1 MDINYYKQ
9 YEPLFGSWYITE
21 EIGKGAYGHVYIVER
36 HEFGI
41 VYKSALKAL
50 TIPQDK
56 NEIKSAMAEGM
67 SELEA
72 TQYYKGLV
80 QNIVNEF
87 IMMSKLKGNSHIVSY
102 EDHVLIEHEN
112 DIGWDILI
120 RMELLTPLVEHIA
133 NRTLTENEVIK
144 LGIDLC
150 KALEFCRKYDI
161 IHRDIKP
168 ENIFIAPS
176 GDYKIG
182 DFGIAKTVEKTLAG
196 LSKKGTYTYMAPEVY
211 KGEAYGATVDIYSLG
226 IVMYKLLNN
235 NRTPFIPQFPLPIT
249 YDDREES
256 LARRIKGEKIP
267 EPENGSEELKR
278 IILKACSFNASDR
291 YASALEMRRALEK
304 LFYGNSWGRQT
315 QYEIFEANT
324 VEDALSDRKTEEDAP
339 AAKKTVNKKRIAIL
353 AVIVALAV
361 SGIVYTFVPKI
372 PEDISGIKAE
382 ETIYIGDT
390 LKPHYIIEPDKFA
403 KEKITFTVDDD
414 SIAAVNEKGQITAE
428 KLGKTVMT
436 VSAAGYSE
444 KVVINVIAKVTKIS
458 NVDKSIVLT
467 EGETK
472 KLEPE
477 LSPKEFAEE
486 KITYKIMDKSIAS
499 VNSNGEITAKSTG
512 TTKMTISAGGCSV
525 TIDIAV
531 EEYVAPAYTTRYDY
545 NPGYSN
551 GSGASKNSKISNSE
565 NPSGNSGSDNGF
577 FDDSDDEY
585 F

>member
-182 DFGIAKTVEKTLAG
+182 DFGIAKTVEKTLTG

-267 EPENGSEELKR
+267 EPESGSEELKR

-551 GSGASKNSKISNSE
+551 GSGASKNSKISNPE